1 MKKFHSVIMILLIL
15 TISINAQSNAS
26 EEIEIKELKEHIG
39 YLASDELE
47 GRKPGT
53 EGIEKAADYIVEQL
67 ELLDVKPIGDDYF
80 QSFEIVKDLKA
91 GDNNS
96 LAFGDFEGELGANYT
111 PSPISSSAELKA
123 DVVFAGYG
131 FQIDE
136 DSLKWNDYEGIE
148 VESNWVM
155 ILRGSPSSSG
165 DSDSFEDYSS
175 LRKKVLTARDNKAGG
190 VIFVSGKEYDEA
202 DELMEISYN
211 SRETDAGLPI
221 VHVKRSVADQMLA
234 NKKVTIEDLEKQL
247 AAEKSQK
254 SFSLDLTADISTDII
269 KITEETKN
277 VIALLEGSDPAL
289 KNEYVVIGAHYD
301 HLGYGGPGSGSRKPD
316 TVAVHN
322 GADDNASGTTAAIEI
337 FERLAAHRDELK
349 RSVIFMAFSAEE
361 MGLLGSKQFTN
372 NPLVELNKIKFMINL
387 DMVGRLHPEEK
398 DVTIGGVGT
407 AVGLEDMIMTYAD
420 FTDLNI
426 KTSKEG
432 YGPSDHASFYAKDIP
447 VMFVFTGIHEDYHT
461 PADDP
466 NTINYE
472 GEKQV
477 ADFIYS
483 IALEIIN
490 APEAL
495 VYQEA
500 GPKESMSRG
509 KRFKVTLGIMPDVAG
524 GSGNGVTADAVI
536 EGRPAYFAGMKK
548 GDRIVALDGKEVKD
562 IYDYMNRLSSF
573 KQGQRINVDVM
584 RDDKIVIL
592 IVDL

>member
-1 MKKFHSVIMILLIL
+1 MKKNHSIIMILLIL
-15 TISINAQSNAS
+15 TISINAQSNVS

-53 EGIEKAADYIVEQL
+53 EGIEKAAEYIVEQL
-67 ELLDVKPIGDDYF
+67 ELLDVKPLGENYF
-80 QSFEIVKDLKA
+80 QSFEIIKDLKA
-91 GDNNS
+91 GENNS
-96 LAFGDFEGELGANYT
+96 LEFGDFEGTIGFDYT

-131 FQIDE
+131 FNIDE
-136 DSLKWNDYEGIE
+136 DSLKWNDYEGIQTE
-148 VESNWVM
+148 ANWVM
-155 ILRGSPSSSG
+155 ILRGSPSSG
-165 DSDSFEDYSS
+165 GHSDPYENYSS

-190 VIFVSGKEYDEA
+190 VIFVSGKEFDEA

-211 SRETDAGLPI
+211 SRETAAGLPI
-221 VHVKRSVADQMLA
+221 VHVKRSVADKMLA
-234 NKKVTIEDLEKQL
+234 DKNVTIEDLEKQF
-247 AAEKSQK
+247 AAGKTQN
-254 SFSLDLTADISTDII
+254 SFDLDFTVDIETDII
-269 KITEETKN
+269 KVTEETKN
-277 VIALLEGSDPAL
+277 VVALLEGHDSAL
-289 KNEYVVIGAHYD
+289 KDEYVLIGAHYD

-361 MGLLGSKQFTN
+361 MGLIGSKYFTN

-387 DMVGRLHPEEK
+387 DMVGRLNPEEK
-398 DVTIGGVGT
+398 DLTIGGVGT
-407 AVGLEDMIMTYAD
+407 ALGLEDMIMTYAD
-420 FTDLNI
+420 FTDLKI

-477 ADFIYS
+477 ADFIYN
-483 IALEIIN
+483 IVLEIIN
-490 APEAL
+490 LPEAL

-509 KRFKVTLGIMPDVAG
+509 TRFKVTLGIMPDVAG

-536 EGRPAYFAGMKK
+536 EGRPASRAGMQK
-548 GDRIVALDGKEVKD
+548 GDIIVALEGKEVKD

-573 KQGQRINVDVM
+573 KQGQRISVDVM
-584 RDDKIVIL
+584 RGDKKVIL